1 MKKIFLFM
9 AALWMAAAG
18 MVKAEDEMYAVMEPG
33 NIMRL
38 YYDGQMATRG
48 GKTQWWW
55 DYDETVLKAV
65 KKVVFDES
73 FKKAKPESTDGWFYE
88 FQNMEAIENLDY
100 LNTENVKWMGAM
112 FYGCQKLKSLNL
124 SNFNTKNV
132 QEMSLMFWA
141 CQSLQSLDLSSF
153 NTEKVR
159 EIKCMF
165 TGCSA
170 LSDLDIS
177 SFKTPNAI
185 NMSDMFR
192 ACTAL
197 KELDLR
203 HFDMNKVEYVG
214 SMFEDC
220 TNLEKIFY
228 EGDWNEIGTISASN
242 NLFKNCLK
250 LKGGDGTKYE
260 TECASL
266 GDTDHLKYALTDG
279 LDGKKGF
286 FSKKTTT
293 GMESVQTSD
302 VRSQKILRNGQFL
315 ILRDGKM
322 YNVQGAEVK

>member
-18 MVKAEDEMYAVMEPG
+18 TVKAEDEMYAVLEQG
-33 NIMRL
+33 TIMRL
-38 YYDGQMATRG
+38 YYDGQMTSRG

-55 DYDETVLKAV
+55 DYDETALKAV
-65 KKVVFDES
+65 KKVILDES
-73 FKKAKPESTDGWFYE
+73 FKKAKPTSTDGWFYG
-88 FQNMEAIENLDY
+88 FQNMDTIENLEY
-100 LNTENVKWMGAM
+100 LNTEDVEWMGAM

-185 NMSDMFR
+185 NMSEMFR
-192 ACTAL
+192 GCTAL

-203 HFDMNKVEYVG
+203 HFDMNKVEYV
-214 SMFEDC
+214 SRMFEDC
-220 TNLEKIFY
+220 KNLEKILY
-228 EGDWNEIGTISASN
+228 EGDWNKSGTITNSN
-242 NLFKNCLK
+242 DLFKNCLK

-266 GDTDHLKYALTDG
+266 GYTDLKYALTDG

-302 VRSQKILRNGQFL
+302 VRSQKILRDGQLL

-322 YNVQGAEVK
+322 YNAQGAEVK